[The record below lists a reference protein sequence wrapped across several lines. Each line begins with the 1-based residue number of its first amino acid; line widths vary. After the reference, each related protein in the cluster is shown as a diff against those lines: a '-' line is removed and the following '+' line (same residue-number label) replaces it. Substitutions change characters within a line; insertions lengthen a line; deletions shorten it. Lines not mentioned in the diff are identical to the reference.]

1 MLSLDSKTQIYHLPK
16 GNQEAPSMLYQAGNE
31 REKEDFSCPAKFLL
45 PSEHV
50 LVINISNLRLH
61 HQAVKYFL
69 IWGSEF
75 GTLVIGDWGKESES
89 NEYSLKELH

>member
-1 MLSLDSKTQIYHLPK
+1 
-16 GNQEAPSMLYQAGNE
+16 MLYQAGNE

-69 IWGSEF
+69 TWGSEF
-75 GTLVIGDWGKESES
+75 GTLVIGDWGKEGES